1 MRYGPQKAGP
11 SSVGCAQVGRGRRIC
26 CEYVY
31 LAVGF
36 DVRRAA
42 KERYD
47 MTQRRLRASIQPQ
60 SRNSLV
66 QTDWEGRSE
75 PGCYDRPIL
84 DVDDLDCRPEWERGR
99 EALLAFIAEFN
110 LPGAPAD
117 PQGTRRAQ
125 WLHPEMLI
133 SVELIYGIPVI
144 ALEGG
149 CRRTTIPL
157 ADAEVGRLRSESR
170 SISTEILAQETSTVT
185 TGW

>member
-1 MRYGPQKAGP
+1 MRDGPQKAGS
-11 SSVGCAQVGRGRRIC
+11 SSVGCAQVGRGRRIG

-31 LAVGF
+31 VAVGF

-47 MTQRRLRASIQPQ
+47 MTQRQGASIQPQ
-60 SRNSLV
+60 NRSSLV
-66 QTDWEGRSE
+66 QTDWEERGD
-75 PGCYDRPIL
+75 PGGYVRPIL

-110 LPGAPAD
+110 LPGAAPD

-133 SVELIYGIPVI
+133 SVELIYGTPVI

-149 CRRTTIPL
+149 WRRTTIPL
-157 ADAEVGRLRSESR
+157 AHAGIEKLRSESR
-170 SISTEILAQETSTVT
+170 SISTEMLAQKASAATTS
-185 TGW
+185 G

>member
-11 SSVGCAQVGRGRRIC
+11 SSVGCAQVGRGRRIG

-31 LAVGF
+31 LAMGF

-47 MTQRRLRASIQPQ
+47 MTQRQRASIQLQ
-60 SRNSLV
+60 NRSSLA
-66 QTDWEGRSE
+66 QTEREERGE
-75 PGCYDRPIL
+75 PGGYDRPIL

-110 LPGAPAD
+110 LPGAPLD

-133 SVELIYGIPVI
+133 SVELIYGTPVI
-144 ALEGG
+144 ALERGR
-149 CRRTTIPL
+149 RRTAIPL
-157 ADAEVGRLRSESR
+157 AHADIGKLRSESR
-170 SISTEILAQETSTVT
+170 SISTEILAEKASAATTSR
-185 TGW
+185 